1 MTRVMIVD
9 DEKLVLGTLRRMVAM
24 RMPDAE
30 IRINDDPLSAR
41 NELLENPADLLI
53 TDRNMPGI
61 GGEQLIRDVRV
72 SNPETVCVLLTG
84 DTAKTP
90 WFSPEGCYSSLG
102 KPVNLAMLGET
113 LAGAA
118 EVVSA
123 VKDGV
128 TRRLLEQLAKVV
140 APSRGELPHDGR
152 RSGKRWLEAYGTTV
166 GLSTDGINTSAS
178 VMKLMSADFI
188 PALAVI
194 TGFVEQL
201 SAATDSGTIDRHWRE
216 ILAKANDARLGVAGQ
231 GGGEA
236 SQLSVQLRE
245 FVPGIGRMIGEVFD
259 VSPGQIGVALFAR
272 WGFTQ
277 KVIGRPL
284 TISV

>member
-24 RMPDAE
+24 RLPGAE
-30 IRINDDPLSAR
+30 IRTCDEPLAAKA
-41 NELLENPADLLI
+41 ELLADPADLLI

-61 GGEQLIRDVRV
+61 GGEQLIRDMRE
-72 SNPETVCVLLTG
+72 SNPETVCILLTG

-90 WFSPEGCYSSLG
+90 WFSSEGCFSSLG

-118 EVVSA
+118 EVVA
-123 VKDGV
+123 AAKDSV
-128 TRRLLEQLAKVV
+128 TRRLLERLGKVV
-140 APSRGELPHDGR
+140 VPSRGELPHDGR
-152 RSGKRWLEAYGTTV
+152 RSGKRWLEAYATTV

-201 SAATDSGTIDRHWRE
+201 SSATDSGMIERHWRE
-216 ILAKANDARLGVAGQ
+216 TLERAN
-231 GGGEA
+231 EA
-236 SQLSVQLRE
+236 AVKPAS
-245 FVPGIGRMIGEVFD
+245 
-259 VSPGQIGVALFAR
+259 
-272 WGFTQ
+272 
-277 KVIGRPL
+277 
-284 TISV
+284 